1 MNAAR
6 RKVLGTAIDLIEKF
20 KSDFAEVTDII
31 GTEADAEREYY
42 DAMPEGLKNGD
53 KGIAA
58 EEAATVLEEVQ
69 GIFNDI
75 DLDDIVSKI
84 DEARGTA

>member
-20 KSDFAEVTDII
+20 KSDFAEVTDIVD
-31 GTEADAEREYY
+31 TEANAEREYY
-42 DAMPEGLKNGD
+42 DAMPEGIKNGD
-53 KGIAA
+53 KGTAA
-58 EEAATVLEEVQ
+58 DEAASALEEVQ

-75 DLDDIVSKI
+75 DLDDLVSKI
-84 DEARGTA
+84 DDARGAG